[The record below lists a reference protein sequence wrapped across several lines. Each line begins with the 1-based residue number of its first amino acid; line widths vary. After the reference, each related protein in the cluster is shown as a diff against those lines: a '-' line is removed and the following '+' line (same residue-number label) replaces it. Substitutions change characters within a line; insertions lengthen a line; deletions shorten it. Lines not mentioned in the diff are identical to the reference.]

1 MSFEEFEVMM
11 DRMYRS
17 VPFKGHVLRLLRYVR
32 RHLEAY
38 QSLKIGMEIEGIQ
51 GEQKPLCSYPGC
63 TMDAQYDIKIEQ
75 KGSVVL

>member
-32 RHLEAY
+32 RH
-38 QSLKIGMEIEGIQ
+38 
-51 GEQKPLCSYPGC
+51 
-63 TMDAQYDIKIEQ
+63 
-75 KGSVVL
+75 VR